1 MCVGGKL
8 GALWELQTQSRGGLV
23 GLLAQQ
29 EDPTWAKLL
38 GLVVDSREVT
48 FSRGQDSQ
56 DSGRVW
62 GPVEVQVDGGEE
74 GGHVGGPHPVRQV
87 WNQAHGG
94 GDDGVAQPR
103 HGGCGRLVKVR
114 TTIVEV
120 PHQEHVPVLHGN
132 RMPTWGTI

>member
-1 MCVGGKL
+1 MLDTLHLAPTRANVRGRETRCFM
-8 GALWELQTQSRGGLV
+8 GATDSEQRWVV

-87 WNQAHGG
+87 WNQV
-94 GDDGVAQPR
+94 DSDQ
-103 HGGCGRLVKVR
+103 
-114 TTIVEV
+114 T
-120 PHQEHVPVLHGN
+120 
-132 RMPTWGTI
+132 